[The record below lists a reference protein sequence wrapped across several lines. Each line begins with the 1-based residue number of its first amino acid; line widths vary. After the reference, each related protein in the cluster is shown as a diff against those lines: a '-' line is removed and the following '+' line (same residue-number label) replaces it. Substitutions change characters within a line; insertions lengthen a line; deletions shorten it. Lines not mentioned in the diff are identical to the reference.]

1 MRKSIKHI
9 LFLEPKSSHL
19 HVYSDA
25 YIPRIGCLVLAT
37 IMRDL
42 GYGVRVM
49 LEEVE
54 DIDTNE
60 FGEADLIC
68 ISSLTSTAPGS
79 YQYADFIRN
88 VYPEKTIVMGG
99 THPTFVPDEAL
110 QHCDFVVRGEGEEA
124 LVELV
129 RCLESGADYR
139 GIANLSWIEDGRPVH
154 NPERPKAEDLDVLPI
169 PDFSLVPSGRLD
181 IMSIQTQRGCPW
193 DCSFCTVTKLNGHK
207 LRGHS
212 VERVLDMLE
221 AYTKMPNFSYL
232 FFADDIFNVPVDRTM
247 AIMQGM
253 IDRKLIIPWAAQMR
267 HEISKQPELMKKMRE
282 AGCDRVMIGFES
294 IDETALELYG
304 KKETAHDVEVA
315 IDAIHDHGIDLHA
328 MFIAGADSDQPE
340 TIKTQF
346 EFAKKKDLATS
357 QCMILTYL
365 PGSED
370 TIRYD
375 LQGGEYLSSD
385 WSHYDGHH
393 ANHPIPNMTRYELV
407 NTVMEG
413 MKGMYAPHRIASK
426 LASAAFNALRFNK
439 REATRQLRNGL
450 LRLNGYS
457 ILQRWFKEHKEY
469 LADLRAENVSLSPDR
484 YKRVVLAVSNVDVSR
499 VLRTFLA
506 EMNIRVEEFS
516 EEKLSA
522 LKDSDLVVM
531 AGEMVDD
538 VRARV
543 QNLHIFPVHD
553 KNTRMDRTLTQLGIL
568 FTENV
573 DKVREAI
580 AAVHFQPTQGKVA
593 TSDA

>member
-1 MRKSIKHI
+1 MQQQIKHI

-25 YIPRIGCLVLAT
+25 YIPRIGCVVLAT
-37 IMRDL
+37 ILRNL

-60 FGEADLIC
+60 FAEADLIC

-110 QHCDFVVRGEGEEA
+110 MHSDFVVRGEGEEA
-124 LVELV
+124 LVELIK
-129 RCLESGADYR
+129 CLESGADYR
-139 GIANLSWIEDGRPVH
+139 GIANLSWIENGGAVH
-154 NPERPKAEDLDVLPI
+154 NPERPKADDLDVLPI
-169 PDFSLVPSGRLD
+169 PDFSLVPSSKLN
-181 IMSIQTQRGCPW
+181 IMSVQTQRGCPW

-212 VERVLDMLE
+212 VERVLDMIETYLK
-221 AYTKMPNFSYL
+221 KMPNFSYL

-253 IDRKLIIPWAAQMR
+253 IDRKLQIPWAAQMR
-267 HEISKQPELMKKMRE
+267 HEISKQPALMKKMRE
-282 AGCDRVMIGFES
+282 AGCDRVMVGFES

-304 KKETAHDVEVA
+304 KKETALDVERA
-315 IDAIHDHGIDLHA
+315 IDSIHGHGIDLHA
-328 MFIAGADSDQPE
+328 MFIAGVDSDHPE

-375 LQGGEYLSSD
+375 LQGGEYLSHD

-393 ANHPIPNMTRYELV
+393 ANHPVSNMTRYELV

-413 MKGMYAPHRIASK
+413 MMGMYAPHRILAK
-426 LASAAFNALRFNK
+426 LASAAFNAVKLNK
-439 REATRQLRNGL
+439 REAARQLRNGL

-457 ILQRWFKEHKEY
+457 IIRRWFKEHTEY
-469 LADLRAENVSLSPDR
+469 IADLRTENVSLSPDR
-484 YKRVVLAVSNVDVSR
+484 YKRVILAVSNVDVSR
-499 VLRTFLA
+499 VLRTFLD
-506 EMNIRVEEFS
+506 EMNIRVEEYS

-538 VRARV
+538 MKVRV

-573 DKVREAI
+573 DVVRKAV
-580 AAVHFQPTQGKVA
+580 AAVHFQPAKSKLVSEG
-593 TSDA
+593 

>member
-37 IMRDL
+37 IMRKL

-54 DIDTNE
+54 EIDTNE

-88 VYPEKTIVMGG
+88 VYPDKTIVMGG

-110 QHCDFVVRGEGEEA
+110 QHSDFVVRGEGEEA

-129 RCLESGADYR
+129 KCLESGTDYR
-139 GIANLSWIEDGRPVH
+139 GIANLSWVEDGQAIH

-253 IDRKLIIPWAAQMR
+253 IDRRLTIPWAAQMR

-282 AGCDRVMIGFES
+282 AGCDRVMVGFES

-304 KKETAHDVEVA
+304 KKETAMDVERA

-328 MFIAGADSDQPE
+328 MFIAGADSDHPE

-375 LQGGEYLSSD
+375 LQGGEYLSHD

-393 ANHPIPNMTRYELV
+393 ANHPVPNMTRYELV

-413 MKGMYAPHRIASK
+413 MKGMYAPHRILSK
-426 LASAAFNALRFNK
+426 LGSAAWNAVRFNK

-457 ILQRWFKEHKEY
+457 ILRRWFNEHTEY

-484 YKRVVLAVSNVDVSR
+484 YKRVLLAVSNVDVSR
-499 VLRTFLA
+499 VLRSFLD
-506 EMNIRVEEFS
+506 EMNIRVEEYS
-516 EEKLSA
+516 EVKLTA

-538 VRARV
+538 VRAKV

-580 AAVHFQPTQGKVA
+580 AAVHFQPAKGKLA
-593 TSDA
+593 TES

>member
-60 FGEADLIC
+60 FAEADLIC

-139 GIANLSWIEDGRPVH
+139 GIANLSWVEDGQAIH

-247 AIMQGM
+247 AIIQGM

-282 AGCDRVMIGFES
+282 AGCDRVMVGFES

-328 MFIAGADSDQPE
+328 MFIAGADSDHPE

-393 ANHPIPNMTRYELV
+393 ANHPVPNMTRYELV

-426 LASAAFNALRFNK
+426 LASAAFNALRLNK
-439 REATRQLRNGL
+439 REAARQLRNGL

-457 ILQRWFKEHKEY
+457 ILQRWFKEHTEY
-469 LADLRAENVSLSPDR
+469 LAELRAENVSLSPDR
-484 YKRVVLAVSNVDVSR
+484 YKRVLLAVSNVDVSR

-580 AAVHFQPTQGKVA
+580 AAVHFQPAQGKMA
-593 TSDA
+593 TGDA

>member
-1 MRKSIKHI
+1 MQQQIKHI

-25 YIPRIGCLVLAT
+25 YIPRIGCVVLAT
-37 IMRDL
+37 ILRNL

-60 FGEADLIC
+60 FAEADLIC

-110 QHCDFVVRGEGEEA
+110 LHSDFVIRGEGEEA
-124 LVELV
+124 LVELIK
-129 RCLESGADYR
+129 CLESGADYR
-139 GIANLSWIEDGRPVH
+139 GIANLSWIEGGKVVH

-169 PDFSLVPSGRLD
+169 PDFTLVPSGRLD

-221 AYTKMPNFSYL
+221 AYKKMPNFSYL

-247 AIMQGM
+247 AIMQGI
-253 IDRKLIIPWAAQMR
+253 IDRKLQIPWAAQMR
-267 HEISKQPELMKKMRE
+267 HEISKQPALMKKMRE
-282 AGCDRVMIGFES
+282 AGCDRVMVGFES

-304 KKETAHDVEVA
+304 KKETARDVERA
-315 IDAIHDHGIDLHA
+315 IDAIHGHGIDLHA
-328 MFIAGADSDQPE
+328 MFIAGVDSDHPE

-375 LQGGEYLSSD
+375 LQGGEYLSHD

-393 ANHPIPNMTRYELV
+393 ANHPVSNMTRYELV

-413 MKGMYAPHRIASK
+413 MMGMYAPHRILAK
-426 LASAAFNALRFNK
+426 LASAAFNAVKLNK

-457 ILQRWFKEHKEY
+457 IIRRWFKEHTEY
-469 LADLRAENVSLSPDR
+469 IADLRTENVSLSPDR
-484 YKRVVLAVSNVDVSR
+484 YKRVILAVSNVDVSR
-499 VLRTFLA
+499 VLRTFLD
-506 EMNIRVEEFS
+506 EMNIRVEEYS

-538 VRARV
+538 MKVRV

-573 DKVREAI
+573 DVVRKAV
-580 AAVHFQPTQGKVA
+580 AAVHFQPKQSKLASEG
-593 TSDA
+593 

>member
-1 MRKSIKHI
+1 MRQSIKHI

-110 QHCDFVVRGEGEEA
+110 QHCDFVVRGEGEDA

-139 GIANLSWIEDGRPVH
+139 GIANLSWMEDGQAVH

-169 PDFSLVPSGRLD
+169 PDFTLVPSGRLD

-253 IDRKLIIPWAAQMR
+253 IDRRLTIPWAAQMR
-267 HEISKQPELMKKMRE
+267 HEISKQPQLMKKMRE
-282 AGCDRVMIGFES
+282 AGCDRVMVGFES

-304 KKETAHDVEVA
+304 KKETARDVERA

-328 MFIAGADSDQPE
+328 MFIAGADSDHPE

-375 LQGGEYLSSD
+375 LQGGEYLSRD

-393 ANHPIPNMTRYELV
+393 ANHPVPNMTRYELV

-413 MKGMYAPHRIASK
+413 MKGMYAPHRILKK
-426 LASAAFNALRFNK
+426 LASAAWNAARLNK
-439 REATRQLRNGL
+439 REAARQLRNGL

-457 ILQRWFKEHKEY
+457 ILQRWFKEHTEY

-484 YKRVVLAVSNVDVSR
+484 YKRVLLAVSNVDVSR
-499 VLRTFLA
+499 VLRTFLD
-506 EMNIRVEEFS
+506 EMNIRVEELS

-538 VRARV
+538 VRARF

-580 AAVHFQPTQGKVA
+580 AAVHFQPAEGKPA
-593 TSDA
+593 TAG

>member
-1 MRKSIKHI
+1 MQRKIQHI

-25 YIPRIGCLVLAT
+25 YIPRIGSLVLAT
-37 IMRDL
+37 IMRQM

-54 DIDTNE
+54 KINTDE
-60 FGEADLIC
+60 FAEADLIC
-68 ISSLTSTAPGS
+68 ISSLTTTAPGS

-88 VYPEKTIVMGG
+88 VYPDKVIVMGG

-110 QHCDFVVRGEGEEA
+110 LHCDFVVRGEGEEA

-129 RCLESGADYR
+129 QCLEADADFR
-139 GIANLSWIEDGRPVH
+139 NIDNLSWSENGENFH

-169 PDFSLVPSGRLD
+169 PDFSLVPSGKMD

-212 VERVLDMLE
+212 VERVLDMIE
-221 AYTKMPNFSYL
+221 AYSKNPDFVYL

-247 AIMQGM
+247 AILQGM
-253 IDRKLIIPWAAQMR
+253 IDRRLVLPWAAQMR
-267 HEISKQPELMKKMRE
+267 HEISKQPALLKKMRE
-282 AGCDRVMIGFES
+282 AGCDRVMIGFEAV
-294 IDETALELYG
+294 DEAALELYG
-304 KKETAHDVEVA
+304 KKETASDVERA
-315 IDAIHDHGIDLHA
+315 IDSIHDHGIDIHA
-328 MFIAGADSDQPE
+328 MFIAGADSDKTE
-340 TIKTQF
+340 TIEYQF

-357 QCMILTYL
+357 QCMVLTYL

-375 LQGGEYLSSD
+375 LQGGEYLSKD

-393 ANHPIPNMTRYELV
+393 SNHPHPHMTRYELV
-407 NTVMEG
+407 NTVMKG
-413 MKGMYAPHRIASK
+413 MQSMYAPRRVISK
-426 LASAAFNALRFNK
+426 LASSGLNFIKGNK
-439 REATRQLRNGL
+439 REASRQLRNAL

-457 ILQRWFKEHKEY
+457 IIGRWFKEHKEY
-469 LADLRAENVSLSPDR
+469 LQELRTENVSLSPDR
-484 YKRVVLAVSNVDVSR
+484 YERVLLAVSNVDVSR
-499 VLRTFLA
+499 VLQDFLD
-506 EMNIRVEEFS
+506 EMDIRVETFS
-516 EEKLSA
+516 EDHLA
-522 LKDSDLVVM
+522 GLKDSDLVVM

-538 VRARV
+538 MKTRV

-553 KNTRMDRTLTQLGIL
+553 KNTRMERTLTQLGIL
-568 FTENV
+568 FTENMETIR
-573 DKVREAI
+573 DAI
-580 AAVHFQPTQGKVA
+580 AATQSQQKGLPA
-593 TSDA
+593 EA

>member
-1 MRKSIKHI
+1 MRNKIKHI

-25 YIPRIGCLVLAT
+25 YIPRIGCVVLAT
-37 IMRDL
+37 IMKNL

-54 DIDTNE
+54 EIDTNE
-60 FGEADLIC
+60 FEEADLIC
-68 ISSLTSTAPGS
+68 ISTLTSTAPGS

-88 VYPEKTIVMGG
+88 VYPEKIIIMGG

-110 QHCDFVVRGEGEEA
+110 QHCNFVIRGEAEEA

-129 RCLESGADYR
+129 QCLETGSDHR
-139 GIANLSWIEDGRPVH
+139 SIANLSWLENGNSIH
-154 NPERPKAEDLDVLPI
+154 NPERPKTDDLDILPI
-169 PDFSLVPSGRLD
+169 PDFNLVPSGRLD

-212 VERVLDMLE
+212 VKRVLDMIE
-221 AYTKMPNFSYL
+221 TYQKDVPNFSYL

-253 IDRKLIIPWAAQMR
+253 IDRKLTIPWAAQMR

-282 AGCDRVMIGFES
+282 AGCDRVMVGFES

-304 KKETAHDVEVA
+304 KKETATDVENA
-315 IDAIHDHGIDLHA
+315 IDSIHSHGIDLHA
-328 MFIAGADSDQPE
+328 MFIAGADSDRAE
-340 TIKTQF
+340 TIKHQF
-346 EFAKKKDLATS
+346 DFAKKKDLATS

-375 LQGGEYLSSD
+375 LQGGEYLSHD

-393 ANHPIPNMTRYELV
+393 SNHPHPNMTRYELV
-407 NTVMEG
+407 NTVMDG
-413 MKGMYAPHRIASK
+413 MKGMYAPHRILSK
-426 LASAAFNALRFNK
+426 LGSAAFNVLKFNK

-450 LRLNGYS
+450 LRFNGYS
-457 ILQRWFKEHKEY
+457 ILKRWFKEHTEY
-469 LADLRAENVSLSPDR
+469 LADLRSENVSLSPDR
-484 YKRVVLAVSNVDVSR
+484 YKRVVLAVSNGEVSQ
-499 VLRTFLA
+499 VLRTFLN
-506 EMNIRVEEFS
+506 EMNVRVDEFS
-516 EEKLSA
+516 EDKLS
-522 LKDSDLVVM
+522 LLRDSDLVVM
-531 AGEMVDD
+531 AGEMVEEMKS
-538 VRARV
+538 RL
-543 QNLHIFPVHD
+543 QNLPVFPIHD

-573 DKVREAI
+573 DIVREAI
-580 AAVHFQPTQGKVA
+580 AAVHFQPPKNELNSKA
-593 TSDA
+593 

>member
-1 MRKSIKHI
+1 
-9 LFLEPKSSHL
+9 
-19 HVYSDA
+19 
-25 YIPRIGCLVLAT
+25 
-37 IMRDL
+37 
-42 GYGVRVM
+42 M

-79 YQYADFIRN
+79 YEYANFIRN

-110 QHCDFVVRGEGEEA
+110 QHCDFVIRGEAEEA

-129 RCLESGADYR
+129 QCLESGVDYR
-139 GIANLSWIEDGRPVH
+139 GIANLSWLEEGKPVH

-169 PDFSLVPSGRLD
+169 PDFNLVPAGKLD

-212 VERVLDMLE
+212 VERVLDMIE
-221 AYTKMPNFSYL
+221 AYLKMPNFSYL

-253 IDRKLIIPWAAQMR
+253 IDRKLVIPWAAQMR
-267 HEISKQPELMKKMRE
+267 HEISKQPALMKKMRE
-282 AGCDRVMIGFES
+282 AGCDRVMVGFES

-304 KKETAHDVEVA
+304 KKETANDVEEA
-315 IDAIHDHGIDLHA
+315 IDAIHNHGIDLHA
-328 MFIAGADSDQPE
+328 MFIAGADSDRAE
-340 TIKTQF
+340 TIKHQF

-375 LQGGEYLSSD
+375 LQGGEYLSHD

-393 ANHPIPNMTRYELV
+393 SNHPHPNMTRYELV

-413 MKGMYAPHRIASK
+413 MIGMYAPHRILSK
-426 LASAAFNALRFNK
+426 LGSAALNALMFNK

-450 LRLNGYS
+450 LRLNGNS
-457 ILQRWFKEHKEY
+457 ILRRWF
-469 LADLRAENVSLSPDR
+469 
-484 YKRVVLAVSNVDVSR
+484 
-499 VLRTFLA
+499 
-506 EMNIRVEEFS
+506 
-516 EEKLSA
+516 
-522 LKDSDLVVM
+522 
-531 AGEMVDD
+531 
-538 VRARV
+538 
-543 QNLHIFPVHD
+543 
-553 KNTRMDRTLTQLGIL
+553 
-568 FTENV
+568 
-573 DKVREAI
+573 
-580 AAVHFQPTQGKVA
+580 
-593 TSDA
+593 

>member
-1 MRKSIKHI
+1 MQQQIKHI

-25 YIPRIGCLVLAT
+25 YIPRIGCVVLAT
-37 IMRDL
+37 ILRNL

-60 FGEADLIC
+60 FAEADLIC

-110 QHCDFVVRGEGEEA
+110 LHSDFVIRGEGEEA
-124 LVELV
+124 LVELIK
-129 RCLESGADYR
+129 CLEAGADHR
-139 GIANLSWIEDGRPVH
+139 GIANLSWIESGKAVH

-169 PDFSLVPSGRLD
+169 PDFTLVPSGRLD

-221 AYTKMPNFSYL
+221 AYKKMPNFSYL

-247 AIMQGM
+247 AIMQGI
-253 IDRKLIIPWAAQMR
+253 IDRKLQIPWAAQMR
-267 HEISKQPELMKKMRE
+267 HEISKQPALMKKMRE
-282 AGCDRVMIGFES
+282 AGCDRVMVGFES

-304 KKETAHDVEVA
+304 KKETALDVERA
-315 IDAIHDHGIDLHA
+315 IDAIHGHGIDLHA
-328 MFIAGADSDQPE
+328 MFIAGVDSDHPE

-375 LQGGEYLSSD
+375 LQGGEYLSHD

-393 ANHPIPNMTRYELV
+393 ANHPVSNMTRYELV

-413 MKGMYAPHRIASK
+413 MMGMYAPHRILAK
-426 LASAAFNALRFNK
+426 LASAAFNAVKLNK

-457 ILQRWFKEHKEY
+457 IIRRWFKEHTEY
-469 LADLRAENVSLSPDR
+469 IADLRTENVSLSPDR
-484 YKRVVLAVSNVDVSR
+484 YKRVILAVSNVDVSR
-499 VLRTFLA
+499 VLRTFLD
-506 EMNIRVEEFS
+506 EMNIRVEEYS

-538 VRARV
+538 MKVRV

-573 DKVREAI
+573 DVVRKAV
-580 AAVHFQPTQGKVA
+580 AAVHFQPKQ
-593 TSDA
+593 S

>member
-110 QHCDFVVRGEGEEA
+110 EHCDFVVRGEGEDA

-139 GIANLSWIEDGRPVH
+139 SIANLSWIEDGRPVH

-253 IDRKLIIPWAAQMR
+253 IDRKLTIPWAAQMR

-282 AGCDRVMIGFES
+282 AGCDRVMVGFES

-315 IDAIHDHGIDLHA
+315 IDAIHSHGIDLHA
-328 MFIAGADSDQPE
+328 MFIAGADSDHPE

-370 TIRYD
+370 TVRYD
-375 LQGGEYLSSD
+375 LQGGEYLSRD

-393 ANHPIPNMTRYELV
+393 ANHPVPNMTRYELV

-413 MKGMYAPHRIASK
+413 MKGMYAPHRIAYK
-426 LASAAFNALRFNK
+426 LASAALNALRLNK
-439 REATRQLRNGL
+439 REAERQLRNGL

-484 YKRVVLAVSNVDVSR
+484 YNRVLLAVSNVDVSR

-516 EEKLSA
+516 EEKLSV

-580 AAVHFQPTQGKVA
+580 AAVHFQPAQGKLA
-593 TSDA
+593 TGDA

>member
-1 MRKSIKHI
+1 MQQQIKHI

-25 YIPRIGCLVLAT
+25 YIPRIGCVVLAT
-37 IMRDL
+37 ILRNL

-60 FGEADLIC
+60 FAEADLIC

-110 QHCDFVVRGEGEEA
+110 MHSDFVVRGEGEEA
-124 LVELV
+124 LVELIK
-129 RCLESGADYR
+129 CLESGADYR
-139 GIANLSWIEDGRPVH
+139 GIANLSWIENGGAVH
-154 NPERPKAEDLDVLPI
+154 NPERPKADDLDVLPI
-169 PDFSLVPSGRLD
+169 PDFSLVPSSKLN
-181 IMSIQTQRGCPW
+181 IMSVQTQRGCPW

-212 VERVLDMLE
+212 VERVLDMIETYLK
-221 AYTKMPNFSYL
+221 KMPNFSYL

-253 IDRKLIIPWAAQMR
+253 IDRKLQIPWAAQMR
-267 HEISKQPELMKKMRE
+267 HEISKQPALMKKMRE
-282 AGCDRVMIGFES
+282 AGCDRVMVGFES

-304 KKETAHDVEVA
+304 KKETALDVERA
-315 IDAIHDHGIDLHA
+315 IDSIHGHGIDLHA
-328 MFIAGADSDQPE
+328 MFIAGVDSDHPE

-370 TIRYD
+370 TIRYE
-375 LQGGEYLSSD
+375 LQGGEYLSHD

-393 ANHPIPNMTRYELV
+393 ANHPVSNMTRYELV

-413 MKGMYAPHRIASK
+413 MMGMYAPHRILAK
-426 LASAAFNALRFNK
+426 LASAAFNAVKLNK
-439 REATRQLRNGL
+439 REAARQLRNGL

-457 ILQRWFKEHKEY
+457 IIRRWFKEHTEY
-469 LADLRAENVSLSPDR
+469 IADLRTENVSLSPDR
-484 YKRVVLAVSNVDVSR
+484 YKRVILAVSNVDVSR
-499 VLRTFLA
+499 VLRTFLD
-506 EMNIRVEEFS
+506 EMNIRVEEYS

-538 VRARV
+538 MKVRV

-573 DKVREAI
+573 DVVRKAV
-580 AAVHFQPTQGKVA
+580 AAVHFQPKQSKLASEG
-593 TSDA
+593 

>member
-1 MRKSIKHI
+1 MRQSIKHI

-25 YIPRIGCLVLAT
+25 YIPRIGSLVLAT
-37 IMRDL
+37 IMREL

-129 RCLESGADYR
+129 RCLESGTDYR
-139 GIANLSWIEDGRPVH
+139 GIANLSWMEDGQAVH

-169 PDFSLVPSGRLD
+169 PDFTLVPRGKMD

-221 AYTKMPNFSYL
+221 AYTKIPDFNYL

-267 HEISKQPELMKKMRE
+267 HEISKQPALMKKMRE
-282 AGCDRVMIGFES
+282 AGCDRVMVGFES

-315 IDAIHDHGIDLHA
+315 IDAIHSHGIDLHA
-328 MFIAGADSDQPE
+328 MFIAGADSDHPE
-340 TIKTQF
+340 TIKHQF
-346 EFAKKKDLATS
+346 EFARKKDLATS

-375 LQGGEYLSSD
+375 LQGGEYLSRD

-393 ANHPIPNMTRYELV
+393 ANHPVPNMTRYELV

-413 MKGMYAPHRIASK
+413 MKGMYAPHRIATK

-439 REATRQLRNGL
+439 REAARQLRNGL

-457 ILQRWFKEHKEY
+457 ILQRWFKEHKTY

-484 YKRVVLAVSNVDVSR
+484 YNRVLLAVSNVDVSR

-580 AAVHFQPTQGKVA
+580 AAVHFQPARGKLA
-593 TSDA
+593 AEG

>member
-110 QHCDFVVRGEGEEA
+110 EHCDFVVRGEGEDA

-139 GIANLSWIEDGRPVH
+139 SIANLSWIEDGRPVH

-253 IDRKLIIPWAAQMR
+253 IDRRLTIPWAAQMR

-282 AGCDRVMIGFES
+282 AGCDRVMVGFES

-315 IDAIHDHGIDLHA
+315 IDAIHSHGIDLHA
-328 MFIAGADSDQPE
+328 MFIAGADSDHPE

-370 TIRYD
+370 TVRYD
-375 LQGGEYLSSD
+375 LQGGEYLSRD

-393 ANHPIPNMTRYELV
+393 ANHPVPNMTRYELV

-413 MKGMYAPHRIASK
+413 MKGMYAPHRIAYK
-426 LASAAFNALRFNK
+426 LASAAVNALRLNK
-439 REATRQLRNGL
+439 REAARQLRNGL

-484 YKRVVLAVSNVDVSR
+484 YNRVLLAVSNVDVSR

-516 EEKLSA
+516 EEKLSV

-580 AAVHFQPTQGKVA
+580 AAVHFQPAQGKLA
-593 TSDA
+593 TGDA

>member
-1 MRKSIKHI
+1 MQQQIKHI

-25 YIPRIGCLVLAT
+25 YIPRIGCVVLAT
-37 IMRDL
+37 ILRNL

-60 FGEADLIC
+60 FAEADLIC

-110 QHCDFVVRGEGEEA
+110 MHSDFVVRGEGEEA
-124 LVELV
+124 LVELIK
-129 RCLESGADYR
+129 CLESGADYR
-139 GIANLSWIEDGRPVH
+139 GIANLSWIENGGAVH
-154 NPERPKAEDLDVLPI
+154 NPERPKADDLDVLPI
-169 PDFSLVPSGRLD
+169 PDFSLVPSSKLN
-181 IMSIQTQRGCPW
+181 IMSVQTQRGCPW

-212 VERVLDMLE
+212 VERVLDMIETYLK
-221 AYTKMPNFSYL
+221 KMPNFSYL

-253 IDRKLIIPWAAQMR
+253 IDRKLQIPWAAQMR
-267 HEISKQPELMKKMRE
+267 HEISKQPALMKKMRE
-282 AGCDRVMIGFES
+282 AGCDRVMVGFES

-304 KKETAHDVEVA
+304 KKETALDVERA
-315 IDAIHDHGIDLHA
+315 IDSIHGHGIDLHA
-328 MFIAGADSDQPE
+328 MFIAGVDSDHPE

-375 LQGGEYLSSD
+375 LQGGEYLSHD

-393 ANHPIPNMTRYELV
+393 ANHPVSNMTRYELV

-413 MKGMYAPHRIASK
+413 MMGMYAPHRILAK
-426 LASAAFNALRFNK
+426 LASAAFNAVKLNK
-439 REATRQLRNGL
+439 REAARQLRNGL

-457 ILQRWFKEHKEY
+457 IIRRWFKEHTEY
-469 LADLRAENVSLSPDR
+469 IADLRTENVSLSPDR
-484 YKRVVLAVSNVDVSR
+484 YKRVILAVSNVDVSR
-499 VLRTFLA
+499 VLRTFLD
-506 EMNIRVEEFS
+506 EMNIRVEEYS

-538 VRARV
+538 MKVRV

-573 DKVREAI
+573 DVVRKAV
-580 AAVHFQPTQGKVA
+580 AAVHFQPKQSKLASEG
-593 TSDA
+593 

>member
-1 MRKSIKHI
+1 MQQQIKHI

-25 YIPRIGCLVLAT
+25 YIPRIGCVVLAT
-37 IMRDL
+37 ILRNL

-60 FGEADLIC
+60 FAEADLIC

-110 QHCDFVVRGEGEEA
+110 LHSDFVIRGEGEEA
-124 LVELV
+124 LVELIK
-129 RCLESGADYR
+129 CLESGANYR
-139 GIANLSWIEDGRPVH
+139 GIANLSWIEGGKAVH

-169 PDFSLVPSGRLD
+169 PDFTLVPSGRLD

-221 AYTKMPNFSYL
+221 AYKKMPNFSYL

-247 AIMQGM
+247 AIMQGI
-253 IDRKLIIPWAAQMR
+253 IDRKLQIPWAAQMR
-267 HEISKQPELMKKMRE
+267 HEISKQPALMKKMRE
-282 AGCDRVMIGFES
+282 AGCDRVMVGFES

-304 KKETAHDVEVA
+304 KKETARDVERA
-315 IDAIHDHGIDLHA
+315 IDAIHGHGIDLHA
-328 MFIAGADSDQPE
+328 MFIAGVDSDHPE

-375 LQGGEYLSSD
+375 LQGGEYLSHD

-393 ANHPIPNMTRYELV
+393 ANHPVSNMTRYELV

-413 MKGMYAPHRIASK
+413 MMGMYAPHRILAK
-426 LASAAFNALRFNK
+426 LASAAFNAVKLNK

-457 ILQRWFKEHKEY
+457 IIRRWFKEHTEY
-469 LADLRAENVSLSPDR
+469 IADLRTENVSLSPDR
-484 YKRVVLAVSNVDVSR
+484 YKRVILAVSNVDVSR
-499 VLRTFLA
+499 VLRTFLD
-506 EMNIRVEEFS
+506 EMNIRVEEYS

-538 VRARV
+538 MKVRV

-573 DKVREAI
+573 DVVRKAV
-580 AAVHFQPTQGKVA
+580 AAVHFQPKQSKLASEG
-593 TSDA
+593 

>member
-1 MRKSIKHI
+1 MRQSIKHI

-37 IMRDL
+37 IMKNL

-88 VYPEKTIVMGG
+88 VYPDKTIVMGG

-110 QHCDFVVRGEGEEA
+110 QHCDFVVRGEGEDA

-129 RCLESGADYR
+129 KCLESGADFR
-139 GIANLSWIEDGRPVH
+139 SIANLSWMEDGQAIH

-253 IDRKLIIPWAAQMR
+253 IDRRLTIPWAAQMR

-282 AGCDRVMIGFES
+282 AGCDRVMVGFES

-304 KKETAHDVEVA
+304 KKETALDVERA
-315 IDAIHDHGIDLHA
+315 IDAIHNHGIDLHA
-328 MFIAGADSDQPE
+328 MFIAGADSDHPE

-375 LQGGEYLSSD
+375 LQGGEYLSHD

-393 ANHPIPNMTRYELV
+393 ANHPVPNMTRYELV

-413 MKGMYAPHRIASK
+413 MKGMYAPHRILSK
-426 LASAAFNALRFNK
+426 LGSAAWNAVKFNK

-457 ILQRWFKEHKEY
+457 ILQRWFKEHTDY

-484 YKRVVLAVSNVDVSR
+484 YKRVLLAVSNVDVSR
-499 VLRTFLA
+499 VLHKFLD
-506 EMNIRVEEFS
+506 EMNIRVEEYS

-538 VRARV
+538 VRSKV

-580 AAVHFQPTQGKVA
+580 AAVHFQPGQSKVA
-593 TSDA
+593 AKS

>member
-110 QHCDFVVRGEGEEA
+110 GHCDFVVRGEGEDA

-139 GIANLSWIEDGRPVH
+139 SIANLSWIEDGRPVH

-253 IDRKLIIPWAAQMR
+253 IDRKLTIPWAAQMR

-282 AGCDRVMIGFES
+282 AGCDRVMVGFES

-315 IDAIHDHGIDLHA
+315 IDAIHSHGIDLHA
-328 MFIAGADSDQPE
+328 MFIAGADSDHPE

-375 LQGGEYLSSD
+375 LQGGEYLSRD

-393 ANHPIPNMTRYELV
+393 ANHPVPNMTRYELV

-413 MKGMYAPHRIASK
+413 MKGMYAPHRIAYK
-426 LASAAFNALRFNK
+426 LASAAVNALRLNK
-439 REATRQLRNGL
+439 REAARQLRNGL

-484 YKRVVLAVSNVDVSR
+484 YNRVLLAVSNVDVSR

-516 EEKLSA
+516 EEKLSV

-580 AAVHFQPTQGKVA
+580 AVVHFQPAQGKLA
-593 TSDA
+593 TGDA

>member
-1 MRKSIKHI
+1 MQQQIKHI

-25 YIPRIGCLVLAT
+25 YIPRIGCVVLAT
-37 IMRDL
+37 ILRNL

-60 FGEADLIC
+60 FAEADLIC

-110 QHCDFVVRGEGEEA
+110 LHSDFVIRGEGEEA
-124 LVELV
+124 LVELIK
-129 RCLESGADYR
+129 CLEAGADHR
-139 GIANLSWIEDGRPVH
+139 GIANLSWIESGKAVH

-169 PDFSLVPSGRLD
+169 PDFTLVPSGRLD

-221 AYTKMPNFSYL
+221 AYKKMPNFSYL

-247 AIMQGM
+247 AIMQGI
-253 IDRKLIIPWAAQMR
+253 IDRKLQIPWAAQMR
-267 HEISKQPELMKKMRE
+267 HEISKQPALMKKMRE
-282 AGCDRVMIGFES
+282 AGCDRVMVGFES

-304 KKETAHDVEVA
+304 KKETALDVERA
-315 IDAIHDHGIDLHA
+315 IDAIHGHGIDLHA
-328 MFIAGADSDQPE
+328 MFIAGVDSDHPE

-375 LQGGEYLSSD
+375 LQGGEYLSHD

-393 ANHPIPNMTRYELV
+393 ANHPVSNMTRYELV

-413 MKGMYAPHRIASK
+413 MMGMYAPHRILAK
-426 LASAAFNALRFNK
+426 LASAAFNAVKLNK

-457 ILQRWFKEHKEY
+457 IIRRWFKEHTEY
-469 LADLRAENVSLSPDR
+469 IADLRTENVSLSPDR
-484 YKRVVLAVSNVDVSR
+484 Y
-499 VLRTFLA
+499 
-506 EMNIRVEEFS
+506 I
-516 EEKLSA
+516 
-522 LKDSDLVVM
+522 
-531 AGEMVDD
+531 G
-538 VRARV
+538 
-543 QNLHIFPVHD
+543 
-553 KNTRMDRTLTQLGIL
+553 
-568 FTENV
+568 
-573 DKVREAI
+573 
-580 AAVHFQPTQGKVA
+580 
-593 TSDA
+593 

>member
-37 IMRDL
+37 IMRKL

-110 QHCDFVVRGEGEEA
+110 QHSDFVVRGEGEEA

-129 RCLESGADYR
+129 KCLESGADYR
-139 GIANLSWIEDGRPVH
+139 GIANLSWVEDGQAIH

-253 IDRKLIIPWAAQMR
+253 IDRRLTIPWAAQMR

-282 AGCDRVMIGFES
+282 AGCDRVMVGFES

-304 KKETAHDVEVA
+304 KKETALDVERA

-328 MFIAGADSDQPE
+328 MFIAGADSDHPE

-375 LQGGEYLSSD
+375 LQGGEYLSHD

-393 ANHPIPNMTRYELV
+393 ANHPVPNMTRYELV

-413 MKGMYAPHRIASK
+413 MKGMYAPHRILSK
-426 LASAAFNALRFNK
+426 LGSAAWNAVKLNK

-457 ILQRWFKEHKEY
+457 ILQRWFTEHTDY

-484 YKRVVLAVSNVDVSR
+484 YKRVLLAVSNVDVSR
-499 VLRTFLA
+499 VLHKFLD
-506 EMNIRVEEFS
+506 EMNIRVEEYS
-516 EEKLSA
+516 EERLSA

-538 VRARV
+538 VRSRV

-580 AAVHFQPTQGKVA
+580 AAVHFQPGQSKVA
-593 TSDA
+593 AKS

>member
-129 RCLESGADYR
+129 RSLESGADYR
-139 GIANLSWIEDGRPVH
+139 GIANLSWIEEGRPVH

-282 AGCDRVMIGFES
+282 AGCDRVMVGFES

-315 IDAIHDHGIDLHA
+315 IDAIHGHGIDLHA
-328 MFIAGADSDQPE
+328 MFIAGADSDHPE

-375 LQGGEYLSSD
+375 LQGGEYLSHD

-393 ANHPIPNMTRYELV
+393 ANHPVPNMTRYELV

-413 MKGMYAPHRIASK
+413 MKGMYAPHRIMRK

-469 LADLRAENVSLSPDR
+469 LSDLRAENVSLSPDR

-516 EEKLSA
+516 EEKISA

-580 AAVHFQPTQGKVA
+580 AAVHFQPAEGKTA
-593 TSDA
+593 TAG

>member
-1 MRKSIKHI
+1 MQKRIKHI

-60 FGEADLIC
+60 FAEADLIC

-88 VYPEKTIVMGG
+88 VYPDKTIVMGG

-110 QHCDFVVRGEGEEA
+110 QHSDFVVRGEGEEA

-129 RCLESGADYR
+129 KCLESGADYR
-139 GIANLSWIEDGRPVH
+139 TIANLSWVEDGKPVH

-169 PDFSLVPSGRLD
+169 PDFSLVPSSRLD

-253 IDRKLIIPWAAQMR
+253 IDRRLTIPWAAQMR
-267 HEISKQPELMKKMRE
+267 HEISKQPALMKKMRE
-282 AGCDRVMIGFES
+282 AGCDRVMVGFES

-304 KKETAHDVEVA
+304 KKETAHDVERA

-328 MFIAGADSDQPE
+328 MFIAGADSDHPE

-346 EFAKKKDLATS
+346 EFARKKDLATS

-375 LQGGEYLSSD
+375 LQGGEYLSHD

-393 ANHPIPNMTRYELV
+393 ANHPVPNMTRYELV

-413 MKGMYAPHRIASK
+413 MKSMYAPHRILSK
-426 LASAAFNALRFNK
+426 LGSAAWNAVKFNK

-457 ILQRWFKEHKEY
+457 ILRRWFAEHTDY

-484 YKRVVLAVSNVDVSR
+484 YKRVLLAVSNVDVSR
-499 VLRTFLA
+499 VLRSFLG
-506 EMNIRVEEFS
+506 EMNIRVEEYS

-538 VRARV
+538 VRAKV

-580 AAVHFQPTQGKVA
+580 AAVHFQPAKGKLA
-593 TSDA
+593 TES

>member
-1 MRKSIKHI
+1 MRNKIKHI

-25 YIPRIGCLVLAT
+25 YIPRIGSLVLAT

-42 GYGVRVM
+42 GYGVRIM

-60 FGEADLIC
+60 FAEADLIC

-79 YQYADFIRN
+79 YEYADFIRN
-88 VYPEKTIVMGG
+88 VYPEKTILMGG

-110 QHCDFVVRGEGEEA
+110 QHCDFVIRGEGEEA

-139 GIANLSWIEDGRPVH
+139 SIANLSWVEDGQAIH
-154 NPERPKAEDLDVLPI
+154 NPERPKAEDLDFLPI
-169 PDFSLVPSGRLD
+169 PDFNLVPSGRLD

-304 KKETAHDVEVA
+304 KKETALDVERA
-315 IDAIHDHGIDLHA
+315 IDSIHGHGIDLHA
-328 MFIAGADSDQPE
+328 MFIAGADSDRPE

-375 LQGGEYLSSD
+375 LQGGEYLSHD

-393 ANHPIPNMTRYELV
+393 ANHPVPNMTRYELV

-426 LASAAFNALRFNK
+426 LASAAFNALKFNK
-439 REATRQLRNGL
+439 REAIRQLRNGL

-457 ILQRWFKEHKEY
+457 ILLRWFKEHTQY

-484 YKRVVLAVSNVDVSR
+484 YKRVILAVSNGDVSR
-499 VLRTFLA
+499 VLRTFLD

-538 VRARV
+538 MRAKV
-543 QNLHIFPVHD
+543 ENLHVFPVHD

-573 DKVREAI
+573 DNVRKAI
-580 AAVHFQPTQGKVA
+580 AAVHFKPAQGKVTVEA
-593 TSDA
+593 